1 MCYRACAV
9 PSASASAS
17 LPASPAPVASV
28 AAPEDAS
35 YERPEPGLARG
46 RWGAP
51 KLFFGLVAA
60 LTVLAGLAWL
70 LVSLRARRSGS

>member
-1 MCYRACAV
+1 
-9 PSASASAS
+9 
-17 LPASPAPVASV
+17 V